1 METNNKYYTP
11 DITEFRIGFECEIWR
26 NKTTLEIENPLVTD
40 NVEWTKS
47 IIKTPMSGHMINW
60 QNWPSIKYLLKIGSI
75 RCKFLDKEDLES
87 FGFKCQWYE
96 KGEYSFVKDDILISV
111 NDIDIKKLFI
121 TNMKC
126 GMDIRKCLFQGIIKN
141 KSELKVLL
149 KQLQLL

>member
-1 METNNKYYTP
+1 METDNKYYTP

-75 RCKFLDKEDLES
+75 RCKFLDKEDIES
-87 FGFKCQWYE
+87 FGFIHDRNYMFNLDQYRLHFIQLDNELDIIHIYDNKA
-96 KGEYSFVKDDILISV
+96 DDDTIFLG
-111 NDIDIKKLFI
+111 N
-121 TNMKC
+121 
-126 GMDIRKCLFQGIIKN
+126 IKN

-149 KQLQLL
+149 KQLQIL

>member
-11 DITEFRIGFECEIWR
+11 DKSEYHIGFEYQSLTDPRQPENDIAWSNEELR
-26 NKTTLEIENPLVTD
+26 TEVDMMNVFKYMIED
-40 NVEWTKS
+40 DFME
-47 IIKTPMSGHMINW
+47 H
-60 QNWPSIKYLLKIGSI
+60 